1 MKLISLYLT
10 VILVLVSACKENKTK
25 GKTSE
30 LDSISELYEED
41 GNQTPNIKTENK
53 DSATFTSEDWA
64 SFENVLNQ
72 EFGRNI
78 YNAFLPYEE
87 AIDSCNLLDTISRE
101 GYLLLFDKLIK
112 ENDLM
117 LLVSCHQ
124 MMEDESLNGFMELI
138 SAFTNIINAE
148 SNLAIKTKI
157 AKSTRNI
164 MRSKNVNPQLIV
176 DEVTTT
182 LGKHNFDKKICQATA
197 ILFIMSL
204 IS

>member
-10 VILVLVSACKENKTK
+10 VILVFVSACKENKTK

-41 GNQTPNIKTENK
+41 GSQTPKAKTENN

-64 SFENVLNQ
+64 AFENALNQ

-78 YNAFLPYEE
+78 YDAFLPYED
-87 AIDSCNLLDTISRE
+87 AIDSCNLLDTISKE
-101 GYLLLFDKLIK
+101 GYLLLFDKLVK

-124 MMEDESLNGFMELI
+124 LMEDESLNSFMELI
-138 SAFTNIINAE
+138 SAYTNIINAE
-148 SNLAIKTKI
+148 SNLVIKTKI
-157 AKSTRNI
+157 AISTRNI

-182 LGKHNFDKKICQATA
+182 LGKHNFDKKICQVTA